1 MNVKGLLAVAT
12 LMTTLTT
19 PVFALSLDQARAQG
33 WVGESASGLLVARPG
48 AAPSVQSFVNEINT
62 GRMQEF
68 QRGAQKTGVDTKTF
82 QQRMGQRLIQRLK
95 PGQWYQDEYGHWQQK

>member
-1 MNVKGLLAVAT
+1 MNVKGLLGAVA
-12 LMTTLTT
+12 LMAALAT
-19 PVFALSLDQARAQG
+19 PAYALSLDQARAQG

-48 AAPSVQSFVNEINT
+48 ATPSVQAFVNEINV

-95 PGQWYQDEYGHWQQK
+95 PGEWYQDEYGHWQQK